1 MHFSSS
7 LLGAAC
13 VLAHLTAAVPI
24 NRPSLV
30 PRYGYTYPNAT
41 DVTNS
46 NSTGSGYADIQAAG
60 AYWLGDVQ
68 HQGVA
73 AFNANPGAYK
83 VFRNV
88 KDFGAKGDGVTDD
101 SDAINNAIQ
110 AGTRCMKGCD
120 SSTTQP
126 GLIYF
131 PSGTYV
137 ISKPIIAVYYSQ
149 LVGDAGTPPTLKAAA
164 SFQGIAVI
172 DSDPYESDGSNWYT
186 NQNNFFRAVR
196 NFVIDLTAVQAG
208 TGIHWQVAQASS
220 LINIRFEMGTTD
232 SQGIFMDNGSG
243 GFMSDLTFNGGKLG
257 AFLGNQQFTTRNF
270 VFKNVKTAMLVNWN
284 WGWTFKS
291 LDIQNCGVGI
301 DMATGGAGAQ
311 SVGSV
316 LVLDSKISNTPV
328 GINTVHSATSLPI
341 TGGTLVI
348 DNLSTNNVPAI
359 VANSNSSAVILPGS
373 GGATTVESWG
383 QGRVYSTSGGTR
395 VQANLTPKPQKP
407 AALLDGNGNIFER
420 SRPQYAD
427 VPASQIVSARSS
439 GCKGDGKIDDTAALQ
454 ALINNNVGK
463 LIFLDHGVYR
473 LTSTLSIPP
482 GTKLVGECWATLISD
497 GSFFADPKNPKP
509 VVQVGKPGETG
520 ITELSD
526 LVLETAGPAGGAI
539 VLEWNTA
546 DPAGQQGANGMW
558 DVHIRVGGS
567 AGTHLQSDLCKKNPN
582 STAINT
588 NCESAFM
595 LMHIGKTGSVYMENN
610 WIWTSDHELD
620 LNDFSQI
627 TIYSGRGL
635 WIETQKGPVWA
646 YGSAVEHNVMY
657 QYQLSNTANVFL
669 GMIQT
674 ETPYYQSNPTVYAP
688 YDVNP
693 AFDDPVYDCPN
704 KALGSTCAKAIGLR
718 VKDSKDVLIYGAG
731 LYSFFENYAQD
742 CLKDQT
748 CQDDMVSLEGTV
760 KNFFLYNLNTV
771 GVSNLVKVNG
781 QKLVPQPEN
790 KNGFA
795 STIAMFSTP

>member
-1 MHFSSS
+1 MHFTGS
-7 LLGAAC
+7 LLGAVCA
-13 VLAHLTAAVPI
+13 LAHFASAVPI
-24 NRPSLV
+24 LQRPSLV
-30 PRYGYTYPNAT
+30 PYYGYRNDTSYHAN
-41 DVTNS
+41 VT
-46 NSTGSGYADIQAAG
+46 AAG
-60 AYWLGDVQ
+60 SYWLGDVQ

-73 AFNANPGAYK
+73 AFNADPQSYK

-88 KDFGAKGDGVTDD
+88 KEFGAKGDGVTDD
-101 SDAINNAIQ
+101 SDAINAAIQ

-137 ISKPIIAVYYSQ
+137 VSKPIIAVYYSQ
-149 LVGDAGTPPTLKAAA
+149 LVGDAGNPPTLKAAA
-164 SFQGIAVI
+164 SFSGIAVI

-196 NFVIDLTAVQAG
+196 NFVIDLTATKAG

-270 VFKNVKTAMLVNWN
+270 VFKNVKTAMLINWN

-291 LDIQNCGVGI
+291 LDIQDCGVGI
-301 DMATGGAGAQ
+301 DMTTGGASAQ
-311 SVGSV
+311 NVGSV

-328 GINTVHSATSLPI
+328 GVKTVHSATSMPI

-348 DNLSTNNVPAI
+348 DNLLTNNVPAI
-359 VANSNSSAVILPGS
+359 VANNNSSPILAGS
-373 GGATTVESWG
+373 NGATTVESWG
-383 QGRVYSTSGGTR
+383 QGRVYSANGGSR

-427 VPASQIVSARSS
+427 VPASQIVSARSR
-439 GCKGDGKIDDTAALQ
+439 GCKGDGKTDDTATLQ
-454 ALINNNVGK
+454 ALLSQNVGK
-463 LIFLDHGVYR
+463 VIYLDHGVYR
-473 LTSTLSIPP
+473 LTSTLYIPP
-482 GTKLVGECWATLISD
+482 NTKLVGECWATLISD
-497 GSFFADPKNPKP
+497 GAFFADSKNPKP

-520 ITELSD
+520 IVELSD

-539 VLEWNTA
+539 LLEWNMA
-546 DPAGQQGANGMW
+546 DAYGQKGTNGMW

-567 AGTHLQSDLCKKNPN
+567 AGTHLQSDTCKKNPN
-582 STAINT
+582 STAINN

-595 LMHIGKTGSVYMENN
+595 LMHVGKTGSVYMENN

-620 LNDFSQI
+620 QKDFSQI

-635 WIETQKGPVWA
+635 WIETQQGPVWG
-646 YGSAVEHNVMY
+646 YGTAAEHNVMY
-657 QYQLSNTANVFL
+657 QYQLTDTKNVFL

-674 ETPYYQSNPTVYAP
+674 ETPYYQSNPTVYLP
-688 YDVNP
+688 YEVNP
-693 AFDDPVYDCPN
+693 AFQDPVYDCPDKN
-704 KALGSTCAKAIGLR
+704 MGSTCAKAIGMR

-731 LYSFFENYAQD
+731 LYSFFENYGQD
-742 CLKDQT
+742 CLKNQT
-748 CQDDMVSLEGTV
+748 CQDDMVSLEGSV
-760 KNFFLYNLNTV
+760 QNFFMYNLNTV
-771 GVSNLVKVNG
+771 GVSNLVKLNG
-781 QKLVPQPEN
+781 KKLVPQPEN

-795 STIAMFSTP
+795 STIAMFSQP